1 MSNRRIARR
10 LRASSEFTCSLCG
23 GHEAYSCQV
32 GEHSNITFLNAM
44 RVRPCAAATVTAL
57 LRLPMRLDDPILR
70 GIERIAPIF
79 KPQRAE
85 TPERAVYGVLPP
97 IYCAIGW
104 VGRPKCSRALATD

>member
-23 GHEAYSCQV
+23 GHEAYSCQ
-32 GEHSNITFLNAM
+32 GRRTFEHYVLNAM
-44 RVRPCAAATVTAL
+44 RVRP
-57 LRLPMRLDDPILR
+57 LRCCDCDGLCYAFPMRLDDPILR

-85 TPERAVYGVLPP
+85 TPERAVYGGAAAHILRNRLGRTTQMLPS
-97 IYCAIGW
+97 A
-104 VGRPKCSRALATD
+104 SH